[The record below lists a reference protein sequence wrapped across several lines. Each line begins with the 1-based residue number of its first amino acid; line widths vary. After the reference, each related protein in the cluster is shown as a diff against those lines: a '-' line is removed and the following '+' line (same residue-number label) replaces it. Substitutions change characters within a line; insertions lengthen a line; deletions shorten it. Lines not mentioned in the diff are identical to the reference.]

1 MNSHE
6 NWHENRAGYHSNKR
20 GPKNKRTPLSSITL
34 EDRSLLFL
42 VDKMCLTLV
51 KGLSDCRTRSL
62 DIINKVYSLPLS
74 LQSSGDA
81 VDLAQNLKKV
91 TPTVLY
97 IPTKWKTH
105 KTMPKSPQNT
115 SVSSL
120 SLSYS
125 LSRSLLFSFYG
136 KSKCMCTFSPA
147 ARSKY
152 TSCFIC
158 TCRAS
163 VGFL

>member
-1 MNSHE
+1 M
-6 NWHENRAGYHSNKR
+6 
-20 GPKNKRTPLSSITL
+20 
-34 EDRSLLFL
+34 FL

-62 DIINKVYSLPLS
+62 DIITKVYSLMLS

-97 IPTKWKTH
+97 IPNGKT
-105 KTMPKSPQNT
+105 QNNAKIT
-115 SVSSL
+115 SEHLSVLSL

-125 LSRSLLFSFYG
+125 LSLSLLFSFYG
-136 KSKCMCTFSPA
+136 RSKCTCTFTPA
-147 ARSKY
+147 ARSKS
-152 TSCFIC
+152 TFSCLIC
-158 TCRAS
+158 TWRAS
-163 VGFL
+163 VGFCEAALLM